1 MHIIITSPVGNLRI
15 NTTDEHI
22 TEVVF
27 TEEEI
32 FVPDNLSPV
41 IQDTKKQLEAY
52 FAGSLKQFDLPLA
65 PLGTEFQRKVWHEL
79 EHIPYGQTTSYLD
92 MAKKLG
98 DEKVIRAA
106 AAANGKNPIAIII
119 PCHRVIGSNGDL
131 IGYAGGLERKQWLL
145 KHEGAIKQ
153 LDIFAA

>member
-22 TEVVF
+22 TAVVF

>member
-1 MHIIITSPVGNLRI
+1 MHIVIKSPVGNLRI
-15 NTTDEHI
+15 KEVDDHI
-22 TEVVF
+22 TEVAF
-27 TEEEI
+27 TKEEI
-32 FVPDNLSPV
+32 LLPENLTPAV
-41 IQDTKKQLEAY
+41 EATKKQMEAY
-52 FAGSLKQFDLPLA
+52 FAGDLKQFDLPLA
-65 PLGTEFQRKVWHEL
+65 PVGTDFQRKVWHEL
-79 EHIPYGQTTSYLD
+79 EQIPYGQTPSYLD

-106 AAANGKNPIAIII
+106 ASANGKNPIAIII

>member
-1 MHIIITSPVGNLRI
+1 MHIVIKSPVGNLRI
-15 NTTDEHI
+15 KEVDDLI
-22 TEVVF
+22 TEVAF
-27 TEEEI
+27 TAEDLLLPGNPTPAVEE
-32 FVPDNLSPV
+32 
-41 IQDTKKQLEAY
+41 TKKQLEAY
-52 FAGSLKQFDLPLA
+52 FAGDLKQFDLPLA
-65 PLGTEFQRKVWHEL
+65 PVGTDFQRKVWHEL

-106 AAANGKNPIAIII
+106 ASANGKNPIAIII

>member
-1 MHIIITSPVGNLRI
+1 MHIIIKSPVGNLRI
-15 NTTDEHI
+15 NESDDHI
-22 TEVVF
+22 TEVAF
-27 TEEEI
+27 TEEELLL
-32 FVPDNLSPV
+32 PANLSPA
-41 IQDTKKQLEAY
+41 IEATKKQLEAY
-52 FAGSLKQFDLPLA
+52 FIGELEQFDLPLA
-65 PLGTEFQRKVWHEL
+65 PLGTDFQRKVWREL

-106 AAANGKNPIAIII
+106 ATANGKNPIAIII

>member
-1 MHIIITSPVGNLRI
+1 MHIVISSPVGNLRI
-15 NTTDEHI
+15 KEVDDHI
-22 TEVVF
+22 TEVAF

-32 FVPDNLSPV
+32 LLPENLSPAAQV
-41 IQDTKKQLEAY
+41 TKEQLEAY
-52 FAGSLKQFDLPLA
+52 FAGDLQQFDLPLA
-65 PLGTEFQRKVWHEL
+65 PMGTEFQQKVWHEL
-79 EHIPYGQTTSYLD
+79 ELIPYGQTTSYLD

-106 AAANGKNPIAIII
+106 ASANGKNPIALII

-131 IGYAGGLERKQWLL
+131 IGYAGGLDRKQWLL

>member
-1 MHIIITSPVGNLRI
+1 MHVVIKSPVGNLRI
-15 NTTDEHI
+15 KEDDDLI
-22 TEVVF
+22 TEVTF
-27 TEEEI
+27 TAEDLLLPE
-32 FVPDNLSPV
+32 NLTPAV
-41 IQDTKKQLEAY
+41 EATKKQLEAY
-52 FAGSLKQFDLPLA
+52 FRGDLKQFDLPLA
-65 PLGTEFQRKVWHEL
+65 PVGTDFQRKVWHEL

-92 MAKKLG
+92 MAKNLG

-106 AAANGKNPIAIII
+106 ASANGKNPIAIII